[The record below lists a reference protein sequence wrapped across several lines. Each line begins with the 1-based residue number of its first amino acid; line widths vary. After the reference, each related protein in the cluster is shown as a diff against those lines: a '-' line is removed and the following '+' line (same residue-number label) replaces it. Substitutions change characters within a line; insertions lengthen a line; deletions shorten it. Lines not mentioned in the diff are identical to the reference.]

1 MTRQG
6 GSAERVQTL
15 GLLARQVD
23 YGEADRICTLLTE
36 TAGKVSALAKSARSS
51 RKRFGGALSLFVLG
65 QAELGPPRRGS
76 ELRPLDRFEAIEDLA
91 GPLGGDLVK
100 VTHGSYVLEL
110 ARELWPAEQ
119 AEPRLFGLVLDTL
132 RVLAALPAA
141 PSLLRC
147 FELHLLSLL
156 GLAPSFERCVRCD
169 QPIASDDKRP
179 LAFSVA
185 AGGVTC
191 ATCGPQGWPISFE
204 VRRELRNLAAL
215 APAAAAVHL
224 CAVSLQRDVRDVT
237 MLILRNHLGRDLRS
251 WQFLEQLGANLRKGA

>member
-1 MTRQG
+1 MTR
-6 GSAERVQTL
+6 GSAERLQTL
-15 GLLARQVD
+15 ALLARQVD

-65 QAELGPPRRGS
+65 RAELGPPRRGG
-76 ELRPLDRFEAIEDLA
+76 ELRPLDGFEAMEDLA
-91 GPLGGDLVK
+91 GPLGGDLIK

-119 AEPRLFGLVLDTL
+119 TEPRLFALVLETL
-132 RVLAALPAA
+132 RVLATLPAA

-156 GLAPSFERCVRCD
+156 GLAPSFDRCVHCD
-169 QPIASDDKRP
+169 QPIASDEERP

-191 ATCGPQGWPISFE
+191 APCGPQGWPIGSE
-204 VRRELRNLAAL
+204 VRHQLRSLAACS
-215 APAAAAVHL
+215 PAQAAEHVS
-224 CAVSLQRDVRDVT
+224 AVSLQRDVRDVT
-237 MLILRNHLGRDLRS
+237 MLILRSHLGRDLRS
-251 WQFLEQLGANLRKGA
+251 WQFLEQLGANLRKGT